1 MSNPGYKNIFFFFN
15 LPAALV
21 MEDDVS
27 AVLAQVSFSFLWIVA
42 VVLQILFLLP
52 PLIPAARIL
61 LSSQRQHVDHI
72 FSSPSFLSDKKPVL
86 RVDLG
91 GYTI

>member
-1 MSNPGYKNIFFFFN
+1 
-15 LPAALV
+15 

-27 AVLAQVSFSFLWIVA
+27 AVLAQVSLSLLWMVA
-42 VVLQILFLLP
+42 VVPQILSLLP
-52 PLIPAARIL
+52 PLIPLARIL
-61 LSSQRQHVDHI
+61 PSSQKEHVDHI

-91 GYTI
+91 GYMI

>member
-1 MSNPGYKNIFFFFN
+1 
-15 LPAALV
+15 

-42 VVLQILFLLP
+42 VVLQILSLLP